1 MKKIITISLVFIL
14 AMSLLTACGGNNDNN
29 NPNGNGN
36 NSTPGNSQGT
46 ESTPGNNSNFKY
58 GKAED
63 YIAKN
68 LSDYSITYKA
78 NTGSGTVD
86 WKITQTSQGV
96 FSSIAGSEHLYIKDG
111 SSYKHYYAS
120 SSGNWMLLEEDATE
134 NDADART
141 VVIKALMVMYDDFET
156 KDFRSVGTET
166 IAGRTCDKFTF
177 DAEFMNNTLGY
188 EIWID
193 QSTGVCL
200 KLQYDA
206 SIGGQSAGMT
216 FECTE
221 FLTSGVTLPKPN

>member
-68 LSDYSITYKA
+68 LGDFSITYRVSA
-78 NTGSGTVD
+78 GGTEAMD
-86 WKITQTSQGV
+86 WKTIKTSQGAY
-96 FSSIAGSEHLYIKDG
+96 FSAGGLAMLYYKEGDKYKMYMGGNGDWMDMHDSVGEEGLKDAIESVTGLMIKYDG
-111 SSYKHYYAS
+111 FDT
-120 SSGNWMLLEEDATE
+120 EDFKSAGTE
-134 NDADART
+134 N
-141 VVIKALMVMYDDFET
+141 
-156 KDFRSVGTET
+156 
-166 IAGRTCDKFTF
+166 IAGRTCDKYTF
-177 DAEFMNNTLGY
+177 DLAYAGTALKY

-193 QSTGVCL
+193 QATGVCM
-200 KLQYDA
+200 KYQYDL
-206 SIGGQSAGMT
+206 SVGGQSSGMT
-216 FECTE
+216 YECTE